1 MIYLLHVRDNL
12 SVETVKERLTIE
24 GGKRLMSI
32 AEKIRNE
39 GMKEEKIKVAK
50 KLLLLK
56 IDEEQIKEATELTAQ
71 EIEQIK
77 KDL

>member
-24 GGKRLMSI
+24 GGERLMSI

>member
-24 GGKRLMSI
+24 GGERLMSI

-56 IDEEQIKEATELTAQ
+56 IDEEQIKEATELTAR

>member
-24 GGKRLMSI
+24 GRKRLMSI